1 MCIGSIQIFPC
12 SLHHIFEVWMCIGGI
27 QIILCSFYPIFQV
40 LDVYREHSD
49 LSLLILS
56 YFSGVGCV

>member
-12 SLHHIFEVWMCIGGI
+12 SLHHIF
-27 QIILCSFYPIFQV
+27 QV

-49 LSLLILS
+49 LSLLTSSNLSCVDVYSEHSDLSLLTSS
-56 YFSGVGCV
+56 YF

>member
-1 MCIGSIQIFPC
+1 MCIGSIHFILCSFYPIFQ
-12 SLHHIFEVWMCIGGI
+12 VWMCIGSI

-40 LDVYREHSD
+40 LDMYREHSD

>member
-1 MCIGSIQIFPC
+1 MCIGSIQIF
-12 SLHHIFEVWMCIGGI
+12 
-27 QIILCSFYPIFQV
+27 LCPFYPIFQV

>member
-12 SLHHIFEVWMCIGGI
+12 SLHHIF
-27 QIILCSFYPIFQV
+27 QV

-49 LSLLILS
+49 LSLLTLSNCSGVDVYREHSDLSLPILS
-56 YFSGVGCV
+56 YLSGVGCV